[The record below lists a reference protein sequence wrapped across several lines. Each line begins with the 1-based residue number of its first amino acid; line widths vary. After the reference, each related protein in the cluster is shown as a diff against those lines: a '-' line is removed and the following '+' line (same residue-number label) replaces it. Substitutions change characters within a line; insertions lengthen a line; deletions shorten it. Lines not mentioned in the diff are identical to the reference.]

1 MARIY
6 KESRYVLQLLIGK
19 SYGAQYEDVKI
30 FFYTKNPSNQVM
42 AGDEITIKGNIAE
55 VKIGSALFDNLED
68 GLIKYIVYGTKDGI
82 PFIEERQSNYFLK
95 TPLDFKP
102 SEKPDEDITCNLGE
116 EWIIIGPESSGVVY
130 ELNPQDNGYDGY
142 SKVTVEVEVMDC
154 PTTRIWDAQELSSHL
169 LEQDGEYLGK
179 EQYVKG
185 YITEIQSTRP
195 DIGDARYTIDGI
207 FGVYNGL
214 YDTSNG
220 LAVGDWVLVK
230 GITNIY
236 NGQAQFQAGAEI
248 IEQYREPACRDIRK
262 DVVYDWLMSNGQ
274 DDADVYSSEFQIK
287 LSNDTVISEF
297 LPGYPDSS
305 YYKQGPLLI
314 RGSYADNNITRIDN
328 LVYNTYENQINE
340 IKYCPVIYFG
350 EMSCNNVQEISID
363 TFKYMNELR
372 VVAPMVNLG
381 ESFTS
386 EMTIS
391 FEECES
397 LFRYNVKYYAE
408 VFINSLYDFSQGPNK
423 EGVTTSYLKFYKF
436 CIDDILRNLIS
447 ARGWTLIED

>member
-142 SKVTVEVEVMDC
+142 SKVTVEVEAMDC
-154 PTTRIWDAQELSSHL
+154 PTTRIWNAQELSSHL

-179 EQYVKG
+179 ELYVKG
-185 YITEIQSTRP
+185 YITEIQRTRP

-207 FGVYNGL
+207 FGIYNGL
-214 YDTSNG
+214 YNHSNG

-230 GITNIY
+230 GVTNIY
-236 NGQAQFQAGAEI
+236 NSQAQFQAGSEI
-248 IEQYREPACRDIRK
+248 IEQYRKPDCRDIRK

-274 DDADVYSSEFQIK
+274 DYSDALSYELDVKLESQTILSEVAPTYSS
-287 LSNDTVISEF
+287 SA
-297 LPGYPDSS
+297 GYPIN
-305 YYKQGPLLI
+305 GPLI
-314 RGSYADNNITRIDN
+314 IKGSTSIENNITRIEN
-328 LVYNTYENQINE
+328 LTFKFDGTSPN
-340 IKYCPVIYFG
+340 YCPVIYFG
-350 EMSCNNVQEISID
+350 DMLCNNVQEIIPEAF
-363 TFKYMNELR
+363 TNMKELR
-372 VVAPMVNLG
+372 VVGPMVNLG

-391 FEECES
+391 FEECQH
-397 LFRYNVKYYAE
+397 LFRYHYVKYYAE

-423 EGVTTSYLKFYKF
+423 EGITTSYLKFHKY
-436 CIDDILRNLIS
+436 CIDDTLRNLIS

>member
-142 SKVTVEVEVMDC
+142 SKVTVEVEAMDC
-154 PTTRIWDAQELSSHL
+154 PTTRIWNAEDLSYSL
-169 LEQDGEYLGK
+169 LYGDGEHLHK

-185 YITEIQSTRP
+185 YITEIQRTRP
-195 DIGDARYTIDGI
+195 DLRDARYTIDGV
-207 FGVYNGL
+207 FGIYNGY
-214 YDTSNG
+214 YDTGMG

-230 GITNIY
+230 GVTNIY
-236 NGQAQFQAGAEI
+236 NGQAQFQAGSEI
-248 IEQYREPACRDIRK
+248 IEQYRKPDCRDIRK
-262 DVVYDWLMSNGQ
+262 DVVYDWLMENGQ
-274 DDADVYSSEFQIK
+274 DSADAYSSEFEIK
-287 LSNDTVISEF
+287 LETQTILSEVVPIF
-297 LPGYPDSS
+297 ASS
-305 YYKQGPLLI
+305 ASYLINGPLI
-314 RGSYADNNITRIDN
+314 IKGSTSIENNITRIEN
-328 LVYNTYENQINE
+328 LTFNFDGSSS
-340 IKYCPVIYFG
+340 KYCPVIYFG
-350 EMSCNNVQEISID
+350 DMLCNNVQEINPD
-363 TFKYMNELR
+363 AFTNMNELR
-372 VVAPMVNLG
+372 VVGPMVNLG

-391 FEECES
+391 FERCEY
-397 LFRYNVKYYAE
+397 LFRYQIKYAAE
-408 VFINSLYDFSQGPNK
+408 DFIKSLYDFSQGPNK
-423 EGVTTSYLKFYKF
+423 EGVTTSYLKFNKYA
-436 CIDDILRNLIS
+436 INDNLRNWV
-447 ARGWTLIED
+447 AERGWTLIED